1 MECCQKQFG
10 NSLHLQDCLLP
21 GSPGGGLTPAAQ
33 QPGSDQ
39 AEPKQSPVQE
49 LCSARG
55 SGSLELLPK
64 VGVSKVPMLIPSPDL
79 QKCPSEGD
87 MVVWTQETPLAL
99 LVESSQSQGPIHCSA
114 QILVWVQFGAS
125 TGRNHLRRQ
134 SGWGWCKPAGMGSF
148 FGSQSQC
155 RAHPSI
161 SIPEGPSPLHTLWHQ
176 MQERNPCSYAR
187 GPT

>member
-33 QPGSDQ
+33 QPGSHQ

-64 VGVSKVPMLIPSPDL
+64 VGVTKVPMLLPSPDL
-79 QKCPSEGD
+79 QKGPSEGD

-99 LVESSQSQGPIHCSA
+99 LVEPSQSQGPLLSTDPCLGSVWGQHRQEPSEEAIWVGMVQTCRHGDFLWLSVSVQSSPIH
-114 QILVWVQFGAS
+114 
-125 TGRNHLRRQ
+125 
-134 SGWGWCKPAGMGSF
+134 
-148 FGSQSQC
+148 
-155 RAHPSI
+155 
-161 SIPEGPSPLHTLWHQ
+161 LH
-176 MQERNPCSYAR
+176 S
-187 GPT
+187 